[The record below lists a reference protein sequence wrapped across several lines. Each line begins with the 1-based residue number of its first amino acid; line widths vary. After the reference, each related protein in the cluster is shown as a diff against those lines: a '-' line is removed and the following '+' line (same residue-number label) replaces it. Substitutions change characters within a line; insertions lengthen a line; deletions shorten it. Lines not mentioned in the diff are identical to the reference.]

1 MAVSTVSTSPYSMF
15 TPYLLRAAQSVQNV
29 ATQPFTPYQGE
40 RVATT
45 SPLEQRA
52 FNTAAN
58 YSLPG
63 EYGTAS
69 SAMEQGISGLLSR
82 GQGDNR
88 FSGLS
93 ETERQSYMNPYQS
106 SVTDIT
112 KREAE
117 TEFLKS
123 QAQRRARA
131 AGAGAFGGSRATLL
145 ETEAD
150 RGYGQ
155 LQSDLT
161 TRGLSKAYEDA
172 RSLYQQ
178 EFQNETGALE
188 SAISGG
194 RGLGDLARTMSQDE
208 LARVG
213 QMADLGQQQRG
224 VEQAKA
230 DAAYS
235 NYLDARDYPMERAK
249 LFATGIGGLSG
260 GTGTQTTQTEDPST
274 LNTVLG
280 TVATGAGIL
289 GNLGGGDAGAG
300 WDFLVREFGPS
311 VEGAWDFFTGFFD

>member
-1 MAVSTVSTSPYSMF
+1 MAVSTVSTNPSQMF
-15 TPYLLRAAQSVQNV
+15 VPYLLRAAQSVQNV
-29 ATQPFTPYQGE
+29 ATQPFTPYTGE

-52 FNTAAN
+52 FNTAASYN
-58 YSLPG
+58 LPE

-69 SAMEQGISGLLSR
+69 SAMEQGIRGLLSR

-88 FSGLS
+88 FSELS
-93 ETERQSYMNPYQS
+93 DQARQQYMNPYQS
-106 SVTDIT
+106 SVTDIA

-117 TEFLKS
+117 TEFLKNQS
-123 QAQRRARA
+123 QLRARA

-145 ETEAD
+145 ETEAN

-155 LQSDLT
+155 LQNDIT
-161 TRGLSKAYEDA
+161 TKGLMQAYEDA
-172 RSLYQQ
+172 KKLYQQ

-188 SAISGG
+188 SAISGA

-213 QMADLGQQQRG
+213 QMAELGQQQRG

-249 LFATGIGGLSG
+249 LFATGISGLSG
-260 GTGTQTTQTEDPST
+260 GYGTKTEQTPEPST
-274 LNTVLG
+274 LNSILG

-289 GNLGGGDAGAG
+289 GDLGDGDAGKG